1 MYTILFILLY
11 SIVTAILSAVFGLF
25 KISIGFIGMVAITFF
40 ISILISK
47 KIESINLDEKSPALF
62 FSFGTFIIAFNLF
75 LYLTNK
81 DYDYQFVY
89 LIELAWIG
97 IAFLLSILRKY
108 VFKSEMCIYRSMI
121 SYYVKF
127 IVLFMLLY
135 FNKSVEL
142 LTSRHFMFLG
152 VLGVGLFWYFIDIF
166 MEVVQKRSEIRG

>member
-1 MYTILFILLY
+1 MGLY
-11 SIVTAILSAVFGLF
+11 DISIVPIVV
-25 KISIGFIGMVAITFF
+25 IAITLF
-40 ISILISK
+40 ISISISK
-47 KIESINLDEKSPALF
+47 KIENINLDEKSPALF
-62 FSFGTFIIAFNLF
+62 FSFGSFIIAFNIFIF
-75 LYLTNK
+75 LRSIDNEHQL
-81 DYDYQFVY
+81 VY
-89 LIELAWIG
+89 FIELAWIV

-108 VFKSEMCIYRSMI
+108 VFKSEMCIYRSVI